1 MSDSGDGNERAT
13 DKGKM
18 MSPECHLHY
27 HLSQVQPWV
36 NGTTALWVAVDS
48 AKARGAHPNRNPVQ
62 DGTGSRQP
70 QTCIHAARAKWSSHP
85 DKRQQGDS
93 AAALDDGAAL
103 FRECTA
109 PPRSGEGPRKGGLY
123 KACFTSILPAC
134 RGWLDIHLCG
144 RKRHRSR
151 KIYFGAWNV
160 RTLMD
165 ADQRPERMTAIV
177 GHELA
182 RYNIAIAALS
192 ETRRADTGS
201 VREMG
206 VGYTFFWSGKMETE
220 PRVSGVGFAIRN
232 DIASC
237 LTSLPKGISDR
248 IMTLRLPLASKT
260 HLTLIGVYAPTM
272 THSMEE
278 REAFYSSL
286 RKVIR
291 SVPSRDKLLLL
302 GDFNARVGRNK
313 DAWPGELGSHGYG
326 RENSN
331 GLLLLSLCAEENLVI
346 TNTVFKHKD
355 AHKVTWM
362 HPRSKHWHLLD
373 YIITRQ
379 QDLGD
384 ILDTRALRGADC
396 WTDHILLRCRALF
409 TIHKSVKKKP
419 SCIKRKLDVSQL
431 KCSNVQKTLQEQL
444 CEQLPALPVD
454 TDTPEHAW
462 RKFREAVFSAAETT
476 LSFYKCKHQDWFDQ
490 NNQDILTLIEAKR
503 SAHAAWL
510 SDKNSAPKHAQF
522 KQLRRQVQSRTREL
536 KNAWWA
542 DKAAEVQDH
551 ANENR
556 TKEFYDGLK
565 SIFGPVQC
573 KTAPIRNRDGM
584 LLTDKEDILKQW
596 TLHFSTLLNQTLAV
610 ADEALEGIQ
619 QRPIILELDA
629 PPNTAETVAAVKQLQ
644 TSKVPGPDGIPAE
657 VFKAGGEAL
666 ITHLTRLFQVFWANG
681 KLPQDFRDANIIH
694 LYKNKDDRSSCDN
707 HCGISLLSI
716 AGKILARTLL
726 NRITK
731 HILDDMVSE
740 SQCGFRQIQEKCVEQ
755 HQDLHLLFID
765 LTKAFDTVNRP
776 ALWAILSKL
785 GCPPRFVEIIRSF
798 HDGMLGRVIENGDAS
813 EPFPVANG
821 VKQGCVLAPTLFS
834 LLFAQMLSAAL
845 AQTSAGVTVHY
856 RTDGDFFNIRRLKA
870 HSKVRQ
876 AVVRDFLFA
885 DDCALAAH
893 SEEDLQELLQPTSM
907 MRFCAASPKLAGHSG
922 VFTHEYGKSGASQPK
937 RSRAY
942 TGLCWKD
949 REPNKE
955 ILRRAGLTGIEAM
968 LSQSQLR
975 WSGHVTRMDDSRLPK
990 QLFHAELSTGKRHR
1004 SGQRKRYKDSL
1015 KSTLKS
1021 YNIPVDGWQAM
1032 ALDRPKWRATIR
1044 EGKEIFENC
1053 RLQRLDEKRQARKT
1067 RVPDPSTA
1075 VSCDLCA
1082 RCNPSPQLAR
1092 PRAPACRTMTQSL
1105 PSVYTS
1111 VDIEFR

>member
-1 MSDSGDGNERAT
+1 M
-13 DKGKM
+13 
-18 MSPECHLHY
+18 
-27 HLSQVQPWV
+27 VQPWV

-93 AAALDDGAAL
+93 AEALDDGAAL

-109 PPRSGEGPRKGGLY
+109 PPLSGEGPRKGGLY

-144 RKRHRSR
+144 RKRHKSR

-177 GHELA
+177 GHGLA

-286 RKVIR
+286 HKVIR
-291 SVPSRDKLLLL
+291 SVPRRDKLLLL

-326 RENSN
+326 RENSI

-346 TNTVFKHKD
+346 TNTLFKHKD

-373 YIITRQ
+373 YIINRQ

-396 WTDHILLRCRALF
+396 WTDHILLRCKALF

-462 RKFREAVFSAAETT
+462 RKFREA
-476 LSFYKCKHQDWFDQ
+476 
-490 NNQDILTLIEAKR
+490 
-503 SAHAAWL
+503 L

-542 DKAAEVQDH
+542 DKAAE
-551 ANENR
+551 
-556 TKEFYDGLK
+556 T
-565 SIFGPVQC
+565 S
-573 KTAPIRNRDGM
+573 
-584 LLTDKEDILKQW
+584 
-596 TLHFSTLLNQTLAV
+596 AV

-619 QRPIILELDA
+619 QHPIILELDA

-644 TSKVPGPDGIPAE
+644 TGKAPGPDGIPAE
-657 VFKAGGEAL
+657 VFKAGVEAL

-694 LYKNKDDRSSCDN
+694 
-707 HCGISLLSI
+707 
-716 AGKILARTLL
+716 
-726 NRITK
+726 
-731 HILDDMVSE
+731 
-740 SQCGFRQIQEKCVEQ
+740 
-755 HQDLHLLFID
+755 
-765 LTKAFDTVNRP
+765 
-776 ALWAILSKL
+776 
-785 GCPPRFVEIIRSF
+785 
-798 HDGMLGRVIENGDAS
+798 
-813 EPFPVANG
+813 
-821 VKQGCVLAPTLFS
+821 
-834 LLFAQMLSAAL
+834 
-845 AQTSAGVTVHY
+845 
-856 RTDGDFFNIRRLKA
+856 
-870 HSKVRQ
+870 
-876 AVVRDFLFA
+876 
-885 DDCALAAH
+885 
-893 SEEDLQELLQPTSM
+893 
-907 MRFCAASPKLAGHSG
+907 
-922 VFTHEYGKSGASQPK
+922 
-937 RSRAY
+937 
-942 TGLCWKD
+942 
-949 REPNKE
+949 
-955 ILRRAGLTGIEAM
+955 
-968 LSQSQLR
+968 
-975 WSGHVTRMDDSRLPK
+975 
-990 QLFHAELSTGKRHR
+990 
-1004 SGQRKRYKDSL
+1004 
-1015 KSTLKS
+1015 
-1021 YNIPVDGWQAM
+1021 
-1032 ALDRPKWRATIR
+1032 
-1044 EGKEIFENC
+1044 
-1053 RLQRLDEKRQARKT
+1053 
-1067 RVPDPSTA
+1067 
-1075 VSCDLCA
+1075 
-1082 RCNPSPQLAR
+1082 
-1092 PRAPACRTMTQSL
+1092 
-1105 PSVYTS
+1105 
-1111 VDIEFR
+1111 